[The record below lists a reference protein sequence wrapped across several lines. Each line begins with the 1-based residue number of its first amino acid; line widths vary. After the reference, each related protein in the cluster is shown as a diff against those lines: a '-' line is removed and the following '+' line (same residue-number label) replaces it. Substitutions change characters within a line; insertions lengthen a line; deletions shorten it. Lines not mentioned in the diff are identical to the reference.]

1 VPVHSHGRRVVEL
14 ADIPRFGRPTLIRWL
29 KRRWICPE
37 PACPVGTFTERDE
50 QLVQPRALLT
60 MRACEWAIR

>member
-1 VPVHSHGRRVVEL
+1 L

-37 PACPVGTFTERDE
+37 PACPVGTVTEHDE

-60 MRACEWAIR
+60 MRAC